1 MRQNASR
8 IEAYVFNFIFVI
20 HLIFALFCPNISNR
34 RILQQ
39 MVLVGVYKYTKQ
51 LVRQIFV
58 AFIETVNIRS
68 LYLYSYE
75 TIEKNGESIR
85 VFDL

>member
-1 MRQNASR
+1 
-8 IEAYVFNFIFVI
+8 
-20 HLIFALFCPNISNR
+20 
-34 RILQQ
+34 